1 MAIPS
6 MLFNQSAEWVQ
17 STSSVFEESKTIKH
31 SLTNVRV
38 DISSK
43 NVMFTSQG
51 AQTSY
56 SARLFYLAQTSR
68 IDGDAGAPE
77 FAVGDSIIFDSIE
90 FRIVG
95 SRRVCGANRL
105 NHIEVELV

>member
-6 MLFNQSAEWVQ
+6 MLFNQSADWVQ
-17 STSSVFEESKTIKH
+17 VSPSTLEESVEKRH

-38 DISSK
+38 DVSSK

-51 AQTSY
+51 ASTSY

-68 IDGDAGAPE
+68 LDGEAGVPE
-77 FAVGDSIIFDSIE
+77 FAVGDSIIFDSVE

-95 SRRVCGANRL
+95 SRRVRGANRL

>member
-6 MLFNQSAEWVQ
+6 MLFNQSVDWVHL
-17 STSSVFEESKTIKH
+17 TSSVFEESETIKH

-68 IDGDAGAPE
+68 LDGEAGVPE
-77 FAVGDSIIFDSIE
+77 FAVGDSIIFDSVE

-95 SRRVCGANRL
+95 SRRVRGANRL